1 MFNNLKL
8 GPLLYLLVGCKFSSL
23 QHISTADARLAQ
35 SPIATAEKQ
44 LGIKMQWSAGFGCIM
59 QQVMLTQGTCFSKR
73 CSH

>member
-8 GPLLYLLVGCKFSSL
+8 GLLLYLLVGYKFSSL

-59 QQVMLTQGTCFSKR
+59 QQLTLTQGTCFSK
-73 CSH
+73 